1 MSKPNRKEQILEMLR
16 EDPNDA
22 FLLYG
27 LAMEHLGQNEE
38 SQAVKVFTD
47 LIQRNPEYP
56 PGYLQLG
63 QLQARL
69 GKEEQARMT
78 YQSGIAV
85 ARKVGD
91 AHAAGEMENFL
102 NLLD

>member
-1 MSKPNRKEQILEMLR
+1 MSKANRKEQILEMLR
-16 EDPNDA
+16 EDPKDA

-38 SQAVKVFTD
+38 SQAEKVFAD

-69 GKEEQARMT
+69 GKEEQARLT

>member
-1 MSKPNRKEQILEMLR
+1 MSKQNRREQIQEMLKD
-16 EDPNDA
+16 EPNDA

-27 LAMEHLGQNEE
+27 LAMEYLSENDEK
-38 SQAVKVFTD
+38 QAEKAFGD

-69 GKEEQARMT
+69 GKEEQARLT

>member
-1 MSKPNRKEQILEMLR
+1 MSKSNRKEQILEMLR

-27 LAMEHLGQNEE
+27 LAMEHLSLNEE

>member
-38 SQAVKVFTD
+38 SQAEKVFAD

-69 GKEEQARMT
+69 GKEEHARLT